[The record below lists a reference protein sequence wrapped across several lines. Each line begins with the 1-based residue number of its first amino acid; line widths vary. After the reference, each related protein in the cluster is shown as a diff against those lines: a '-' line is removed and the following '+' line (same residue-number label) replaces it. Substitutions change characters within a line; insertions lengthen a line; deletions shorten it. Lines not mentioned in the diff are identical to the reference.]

1 MTGIIVK
8 CISLFFAGLL
18 AGAEF
23 LVCYGLRGPLNML
36 EDHPQIGFRQAL
48 IRRLRVVV
56 PSLFLPTVALSIA
69 ACAMDRAEPSFAL
82 RCVALLAL
90 AIWSTATFLGTVP
103 INKDALEWKPEAPP
117 GHWRSSIR
125 RWEALDLA
133 RCWAAVAAFGAL
145 VPAYAAGMSGG

>member
-1 MTGIIVK
+1 MTRDIVE
-8 CISLFFAGLL
+8 CLNLFGAGLL

-23 LVCYGLRGPLNML
+23 LVCYGLRGPLNVL
-36 EDHPQIGFRQAL
+36 EDDPQIRFRQAL

-56 PSLFLPTVALSIA
+56 PSLFLPTVASSIA
-69 ACAMDRAEPSFAL
+69 VCAMDRPEPSFGI

-90 AIWSTATFLGTVP
+90 AIWTMATFLGTVP

-117 GHWRSSIR
+117 GHWKSSIR

-133 RCWAAVAAFGAL
+133 R
-145 VPAYAAGMSGG
+145 